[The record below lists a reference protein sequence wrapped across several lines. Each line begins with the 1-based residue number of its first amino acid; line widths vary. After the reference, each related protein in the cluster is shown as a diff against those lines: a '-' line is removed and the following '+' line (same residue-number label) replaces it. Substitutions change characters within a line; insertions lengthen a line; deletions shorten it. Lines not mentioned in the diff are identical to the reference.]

1 MEEKLTLDALLARIA
16 SDDPDVRT
24 QAWLAAGS
32 IGAPAIKPLAAV
44 VRQTE
49 KVVERLAGDPK
60 NKELAAALESHRAA
74 KRAMW
79 QIVRTAGDPG
89 RDAERKAV
97 EAELLGLVGG
107 DQPACVRR
115 EVFWMLSEIG
125 GDATLAALRDH
136 PEILDDKHLRE
147 DARAMVERIPGAAA
161 VAMLKEALEE
171 VPDEFKINIVQ
182 SLRVRGVKVDPK
194 KYPCQKL
201 VPTKQT
207 AVTPVGR

>member
-1 MEEKLTLDALLARIA
+1 MEELTLDALLARIS
-16 SDDPDVRT
+16 SDNPDVRT
-24 QAWLAAGS
+24 EAWLAAGS
-32 IGAPAIKPLAAV
+32 IGAAAIKPLAAV

-49 KVVERLAGDPK
+49 KGVEQLADDRK
-60 NKELAAALESHRAA
+60 NKDLATALESHRAA

-79 QIVRTAGDPG
+79 QIVRTAGAPG

-97 EAELLGLVGG
+97 EAALLGLIGG

-125 GDATLAALRDH
+125 GDATLSALREH
-136 PEILDDKHLRE
+136 EEILDDEHLRE
-147 DARAMVERIPGAAA
+147 DARCMVERIPSPAA
-161 VAMLKEALEE
+161 VALLKEVLEE
-171 VPDEFKINIVQ
+171 APDDFKMNVVQ
-182 SLRVRGVKVDPK
+182 SLRVRGVRVDPE

-207 AVTPVGR
+207 GVAPVGR